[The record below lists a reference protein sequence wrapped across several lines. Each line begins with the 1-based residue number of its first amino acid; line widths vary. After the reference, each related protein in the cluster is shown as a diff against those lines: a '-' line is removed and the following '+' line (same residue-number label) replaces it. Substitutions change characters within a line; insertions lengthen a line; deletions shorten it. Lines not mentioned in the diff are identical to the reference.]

1 LSIAELAAGI
11 RYDDKGLVP
20 AVIQDASNLQVLMVG
35 YMNHEAV
42 VRTLQTGRVTFWSR
56 SRQEYWVK
64 GERSGNTQTVIEARV
79 DCDKDCLLLLVEQVG
94 EACHEGYR
102 TCFFRRITASG
113 DLEIT
118 ETQQRTPNEIYGS
131 K

>member
-1 LSIAELAAGI
+1 MSIAELAAGI
-11 RYDDKGLVP
+11 KYDDKGLVP
-20 AVIQDASNLQVLMVG
+20 AVIQDASNHQVLMVG

-42 VRTLQTGRVTFWSR
+42 VRTLETGRVTFWSR

-64 GERSGNTQTVIEARV
+64 GERSGNTQTVMEARV

-118 ETQQRTPNEIYGS
+118 ELQQRTPNEIYGS

>member
-1 LSIAELAAGI
+1 MSIAELAAGI
-11 RYDDKGLVP
+11 KYDDKGLVP
-20 AVIQDASNLQVLMVG
+20 AVIQDASNHQVLMVG

-42 VRTLQTGRVTFWSR
+42 VRTLETGRVTFWSR

-118 ETQQRTPNEIYGS
+118 ELQQRTPGEIYGS